1 MKKGMFK
8 NLIKN
13 LEPPLAGIEKQ
24 DEFDAFLDLELRC
37 LICGQRIEILNPV
50 FDTTDG
56 LSRITGVIVNAERIT
71 FDDGMTSFLC
81 LDCIIGQSE

>member
-1 MKKGMFK
+1 MFK

-13 LEPPLAGIEKQ
+13 FQHPLAGMETK

-37 LICGQRIEILNPV
+37 LVCGHRVEIINPV
-50 FDTTDG
+50 FDTIDG
-56 LSRITGVIVNAERIT
+56 LSRVSGVIVNAERIT

-81 LDCIIGQSE
+81 RDCILGQDE